1 MQIRERRFH
10 SAAAQP
16 NREWLDYVLAN
27 AHSAISEDELLL
39 RVIVDESGEG
49 GIAGEALVMVGT
61 SAAPQSV
68 PDPFALVR
76 RPFENCGTFN
86 AALIIPTGVGAEIG
100 GHAGDAGPLTKLL
113 GSICDAVVT
122 HPNVVNA
129 SDINESPA
137 NCHYVEG
144 SVLTRL
150 LLGNVA
156 LQPVR
161 KNRVLLVIDDHPDSY
176 FTTAATNAA
185 NAGRASYGLACAGI
199 LKLNPGIRLNVSY
212 SSTGRAVGEV
222 TNLDLLLTK
231 LLEMRDQYD
240 AVAVSSVINVPSGYH
255 QQYFDSAGGMVNPW
269 GGVEAMLTHALST
282 VLGVPTAHSPMFE
295 TREIAN
301 SDPGIVDPR
310 MAAEAISLTF
320 LQCILKGLQKSP
332 RIVPG
337 ELGRAGLF
345 DVTNV
350 SCLVMPDGCIGVP
363 TLAALA
369 QGIPVIA
376 VQENS
381 SLMKNDLS
389 LLPWA
394 DGQLHIVN
402 NYWEAAGVVAALKAG
417 IDPTCVRR
425 PLAKL
430 LPETVH
436 ADFDLRTFGPERVRT
451 LDPART

>member
-1 MQIRERRFH
+1 MQIRERRFQ

-16 NREWLDYVLAN
+16 NHEWLDYVLAN
-27 AHSAISEDELLL
+27 ARSEVGDDELLL
-39 RVIVDESGEG
+39 RVIVDESSEG
-49 GIAGEALVMVGT
+49 GIAGEGLVMAGT
-61 SAAPQSV
+61 AAALPV
-68 PDPFALVR
+68 IPDPFTLVR
-76 RPFENCGTFN
+76 RQFENCDTFN
-86 AALIIPTGVGAEIG
+86 AALIIPTGVGAELG

-113 GSICDAVVT
+113 GEICSSLIT

-129 SDINESPA
+129 SDINESPT

-185 NAGRASYGLACAGI
+185 NAGRASYGLDCAGI
-199 LKLNPGIRLNVSY
+199 LKLNPGIRLSVSY

-231 LLEMRDQYD
+231 LMEMRDQYD

-255 QQYFDSAGGMVNPW
+255 QQYFDSAGQMVNPW

-282 VLGVPTAHSPMFE
+282 VLGVPSAHSPMFE

-320 LQCILKGLQKSP
+320 LQCILKGLQRSP
-332 RIVPG
+332 RIVSG
-337 ELGRAGLF
+337 ELGRNGLI
-345 DVTNV
+345 DVTNI

-376 VQENS
+376 VQENR
-381 SLMKNDLS
+381 SLMKNDLCR
-389 LLPWA
+389 LPWA
-394 DGQLHIVN
+394 DGQLHIVS
-402 NYWEAAGVVAALKAG
+402 NYWEAAGVMAALKAG
-417 IDPTCVRR
+417 IDPASVRR

-430 LPETVH
+430 LPETLH
-436 ADFDLRTFGPERVRT
+436 ADFDLRTLEKNPAKT
-451 LDPART
+451 LDAATS